1 MSTAAAQACQQHP
14 SSKCDAAGLWPVC
27 INPAD
32 CRVALPAQQ
41 VARRVRSADYIAKLS
56 EQGRLQ
62 RHATRY
68 MPACLAEEVFLH
80 PRSCL
85 ASTAPEYVVYMSIVR
100 TAKRPYMALV
110 TSVEPQWLADSGSSL
125 CTGELIYKL
134 GGRACAPVCSRV
146 QVPWSAFGSG
156 CGSML

>member
-1 MSTAAAQACQQHP
+1 MRCAA
-14 SSKCDAAGLWPVC
+14 
-27 INPAD
+27 
-32 CRVALPAQQ
+32 Q

-56 EQGRLQ
+56 EEGRLQ

-80 PRSCL
+80 PRSCI

-110 TSVEPQWLADSGSSL
+110 TSVEPQWLADCGSSL
-125 CTGELIYKL
+125 CTGGWMI
-134 GGRACAPVCSRV
+134 GCACAAGP
-146 QVPWSAFGSG
+146 
-156 CGSML
+156 M

>member
-1 MSTAAAQACQQHP
+1 M
-14 SSKCDAAGLWPVC
+14 
-27 INPAD
+27 
-32 CRVALPAQQ
+32 
-41 VARRVRSADYIAKLS
+41 RSADYIAKLS

-110 TSVEPQWLADSGSSL
+110 TSVEQQWLADSGSSL
-125 CTGELIYKL
+125 CTGEGVCDGKWGL
-134 GGRACAPVCSRV
+134 GACMCICSF
-146 QVPWSAFGSG
+146 QGYGCFGV
-156 CGSML
+156 LWV